1 MKPSARTL
9 GGFTLVE
16 IMTVVLIIGILSA
29 IAVPALLHI
38 KSKSEETLVLNTL
51 RQLYD
56 AKERYFMED
65 GAGKKFVTVDMLVKA
80 GYASHSL
87 DVATQHDIS
96 AWRTSGLRRFLL
108 LPNSPV
114 KITESFLKGR
124 VFSSGRTLTYP
135 PEQ

>member
-1 MKPSARTL
+1 LKPSARTL

-65 GAGKKFVTVDMLVKA
+65 GAGKKIRD
-80 GYASHSL
+80 G
-87 DVATQHDIS
+87 
-96 AWRTSGLRRFLL
+96 
-108 LPNSPV
+108 
-114 KITESFLKGR
+114 
-124 VFSSGRTLTYP
+124 
-135 PEQ
+135 

>member
-1 MKPSARTL
+1 MKTRPRA
-9 GGFTLVE
+9 GFTLVE

-29 IAVPALLHI
+29 IAVPALLHV

-65 GAGKKFVTVDMLVKA
+65 GAGKKSVSVNLLVKA

-87 DVATQHDIS
+87 DVATQHDIG
-96 AWRTSGLRRFLL
+96 AWATTGLRGVFLQ
-108 LPNSPV
+108 PNTPV
-114 KITESFLKGR
+114 KVSEFFVKGR
-124 VFSSGRTLTYP
+124 VASYGRTLTYP
-135 PEQ
+135 PEK